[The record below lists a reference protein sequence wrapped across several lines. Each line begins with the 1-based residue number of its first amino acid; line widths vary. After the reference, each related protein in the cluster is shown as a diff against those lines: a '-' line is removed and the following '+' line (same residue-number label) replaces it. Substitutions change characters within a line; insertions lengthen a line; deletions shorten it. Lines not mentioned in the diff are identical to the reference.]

1 MSLLTEF
8 LAAGID
14 PAQHD
19 SVFVRRVRTLR
30 LSTIAMVAFAAPVV
44 VLYWSID
51 APVLALCHLAA
62 MVGCT
67 ANLYL
72 LRRTLRTD
80 LCGHLAVLMLFVLL
94 VAAAYYGGGFHQPN
108 FAWLYIV
115 PLASGTLIDM
125 RACWIWVGIC
135 TGTAL
140 GFWGLEHGFGVGFPD
155 AIASEHQPV
164 LFLVSRTFA
173 LGAVGILATT
183 FITVQRQLESAL
195 RKSHAEIQ
203 ALAYYDPLTGL
214 PNRQLFQ
221 KRLRPAI
228 ERARRER
235 RQIGLLFL
243 DLDGFKTVNDTLGH
257 RGGDQLLKEVGERF
271 RRCVRLSDCLARPT
285 AEPNSEAVSR
295 LGGDEFTVLLWEVA
309 GPQGAARAA
318 RRILDALAQPFNIGG
333 REVFAGA
340 SIGIAL
346 FPAHGGDAETLL
358 RNADTAMY
366 EAKARGRNNLQ
377 FFTTALS
384 EESARRLALENRLRH
399 AAQHGEFRLCYQP
412 VRDVKSGRLV
422 AAEALL
428 RWSDPES
435 GPLSPAEFV
444 PVAEQC
450 GLIDSI
456 GEWVLRAAC
465 VQARAWMEAGYRPF
479 RLAVNL
485 SGHQVQRQGFVPL
498 LRTVLAESDLSPAW
512 LELEITESTIMQ
524 DSELTRSVLREISD
538 MGLGLALDDFGTGH
552 SSLYHLKR
560 FPIDRIKIDRSFI
573 SEIPADAN
581 DCAITSGIIAMAHSL
596 RLEVVA
602 EGVETLEQL
611 AFLRERGCDQVQGF
625 LFSPAVKAAEFERFL
640 EREKDDEA

>member
-1 MSLLTEF
+1 MSLLAE
-8 LAAGID
+8 LVAGGID
-14 PAQHD
+14 PEHHD
-19 SVFVRRVRTLR
+19 SGLVRRVRTLR

-44 VLYWSID
+44 AVYWSID
-51 APVLALCHLAA
+51 ARVLAFFHLAA
-62 MVGCT
+62 MAGCV

-94 VAAAYYGGGFHQPN
+94 VAASYYGGGFHRPN

-125 RACWIWVGIC
+125 RACWIWVCIC
-135 TGTAL
+135 VGTSL
-140 GFWGLEHGFGVGFPD
+140 GFWSLEHSFGVEFPD
-155 AIASEHQPV
+155 LIASEHQPV
-164 LFLVSRTFA
+164 LFLVSRAFA
-173 LGAVGILATT
+173 LGAVGILTTT

-195 RKSHAEIQ
+195 RKTHAEIQ
-203 ALAYYDPLTGL
+203 KLAYYDPLTGL

-221 KRLRPAI
+221 ERLRPAI
-228 ERARRER
+228 DRARRDAK
-235 RQIGLLFL
+235 QAALLFL
-243 DLDGFKTVNDTLGH
+243 DLDGFKAVNDTLGH
-257 RGGDQLLKEVGERF
+257 GAGDHLLKEVGERF

-285 AEPNSEAVSR
+285 AGPNSEAISR
-295 LGGDEFTVLLWEVA
+295 LGGDEFTVLLSEVA

-318 RRILDALAQPFNIGG
+318 QRILDALAQPFEVAG

-346 FPAHGGDAETLL
+346 FPNHGEDAETLL

-366 EAKARGRNNLQ
+366 EAKARGRNNMQ
-377 FFTTALS
+377 FFTAVLS
-384 EESARRLALENRLRH
+384 EETARRLALESRLRH
-399 AAQHGEFRLCYQP
+399 AAQSEDFRLHYQP
-412 VRDVKSGRLV
+412 VRDVESGRLV

-435 GPLSPAEFV
+435 GPISPAEFV

-450 GLIDSI
+450 GLIESI

-465 VQARAWMEAGYRPF
+465 AQARAWIEAGYRPI

-485 SGHQVQRQGFVPL
+485 SGHQIQRQGFVPL
-498 LRTVLAESDLSPAW
+498 LRAVLAESDLSPAS

-524 DSELTRSVLREISD
+524 DSELTRSVLGEISD

-552 SSLYHLKR
+552 SSLSYLKR

-573 SEIPADAN
+573 DEIPTDAD
-581 DCAITSGIIAMAHSL
+581 DCAITSAIIAMAHSL

-602 EGVETLEQL
+602 EGVETREQM

-625 LFSPAVKAAEFERFL
+625 LFSPAVTAAEFERFL
-640 EREKDDEA
+640 EREKDDGA